1 MIAVDTNVLV
11 YAVDQLDPVRHA
23 KAVQLLGQLRT
34 SGQTL
39 LLWQVAAELLAKLR
53 QWEHTNRITTHV
65 VEGYVKHF
73 LAMFPLTFPT
83 ERVLQQSIELSRKYS
98 LSHWDAMV
106 LSACLD
112 AGVDTLHSEDLTHGA
127 VYETVTVLNPFV

>member
-23 KAVQLLGQLRT
+23 KAVQLLGQLH
-34 SGQTL
+34 SGGHTV

-53 QWEHTNRITTHV
+53 QWENRKRINTQE
-65 VEGYVKHF
+65 VEGYLQHF
-73 LAMFPLTFPT
+73 LSMFPLVFPS
-83 ERVLQQSIELSRKYS
+83 ERVFQQSIELGRKYS

-106 LSACLD
+106 LAACLD
-112 AGVDTLHSEDLTHGA
+112 AAVDTLHSEDLTHAA
-127 VYETVTVLNPFV
+127 VYETV